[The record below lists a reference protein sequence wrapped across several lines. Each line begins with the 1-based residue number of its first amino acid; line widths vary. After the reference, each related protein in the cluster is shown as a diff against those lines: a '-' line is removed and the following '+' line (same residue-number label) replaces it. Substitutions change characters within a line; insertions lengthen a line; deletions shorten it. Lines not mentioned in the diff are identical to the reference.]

1 MKISSKK
8 LNNQFK
14 VIFAKDVSN
23 PLICMQLY
31 IHVGSNWEYDKEA
44 GFSHFTEHLVFK
56 STKKFP
62 GNSLMERATFLG
74 GSINA
79 YTEFDSTCFF
89 ITLPSKFINEG
100 IEILS
105 EIAQN
110 ADFNENEFN
119 SEKQIIIE
127 EIKQFQNEP
136 EDFFIEEIAKSYFK
150 KNPYKNPI
158 IGNYNSLQR
167 ATPID
172 LRKFYTKYYIPDN
185 CFLIVTGNFEKDNL
199 FKIINKY
206 FGNWNPKELLK
217 KKIEIDDLPK
227 NPIIQTFSK
236 TISND
241 ILAFVFPDLAE
252 SHPDSYALSLAVK
265 AFASGKNS
273 ILYTRLFD
281 DEKLIDGIKVHSLT
295 GINNG
300 ASIILIMP
308 KNKSDLNKIT
318 DIFLEEL
325 STFNLFGI
333 QKIEEHKKEQIF
345 FYRYSYEYVESLAS
359 SLGIEEIHLGY
370 EHFQKYPEKLQKI
383 NKQDVDKTIKTFF
396 KPMYLGVFHIG
407 KKELNKSRIKDRI
420 NRKSKVSSQKE
431 FEDFYETTLK
441 NGMKIL
447 LKKVIGKPTIGIS
460 LSLAVSQLNEINSN
474 KGINLLTSGL
484 MLYGNEKRN
493 YQQFLN
499 YCTSNGINCGISPL
513 TETTTIR
520 LKCFKETISETLDLL
535 LEIVSSPIFPEDYL
549 ENLKLTYAS
558 NIDRI
563 KDYPSYYAE
572 KLWKEQLF
580 GKKSNLINIEGNKT
594 SICKITRKQIK
605 NWFKSYF
612 HPQNIALAIVGD
624 FDFDEI
630 LKNLGKF
637 IFPIY
642 EGQIKSEQKAN
653 IHSSKQNFKRLN
665 KKGNQSIIHI
675 GGFGSNSMDFE
686 KNTAF
691 HILAQII
698 GGDTNSIL
706 FRELREKRGLAY
718 SVEFDFSSIREL
730 GYFVASA
737 IVDKQRESEAIK
749 TIVSVLDDIKE
760 NGIIKQELEKTKNY
774 IRGQRL
780 REEESMLNQAF
791 KLSNLESLGLGY
803 QYYLKR
809 EERLEKVNI
818 DSIHKIAQEYFDE
831 EKYWIHVLS

>member
-1 MKISSKK
+1 MKIISKN

-14 VIFAKDVSN
+14 VILAKDDSN
-23 PLICMQLY
+23 PLVCMQLY
-31 IHVGSNWEYDKEA
+31 IRVGSIWEYDREA
-44 GFSHFTEHLVFK
+44 GYSHFTEHLVFK

-62 GNSLMERATFLG
+62 GNSLMERTTFLG

-79 YTEFDSTCFF
+79 FTEFDSTCFF
-89 ITLPSKFINEG
+89 ITLPSKFMDEG

-110 ADFNENEFN
+110 ADFHKNEFN
-119 SEKQIIIE
+119 SEKQVIIE

-136 EDFFIEEIAKSYFK
+136 EDFFIEEIAKNYFS

-158 IGNYNSLQR
+158 IGNLNSLKK

-172 LRKFYTKYYIPDN
+172 LRKFYKKYYIPNN
-185 CFLIVTGNFEKDNL
+185 CFLVVTGNFEQDNL
-199 FKIINKY
+199 IKIINKY
-206 FGNWNPKELLK
+206 FGNWNTKELLK
-217 KKIEIDDLPK
+217 KKIKVDNLSEKPM
-227 NPIIQTFSK
+227 IQTFSK

-252 SHPDSYALSLAVK
+252 SHPESYALSLAVK

-273 ILYTRLFD
+273 ILYTRLFN

-295 GINNG
+295 GINDG
-300 ASIILIMP
+300 ASIVLIMP
-308 KNKSDLNKIT
+308 KAKSDLNKIT
-318 DIFLEEL
+318 DIFFEEL
-325 STFNLFGI
+325 STFHRFGI

-359 SLGIEEIHLGY
+359 SLGTEEIHWGY

-383 NKQDVDKTIKTFF
+383 TKQDVDKTIKTYL
-396 KPMYLGVFHIG
+396 KPASLGVFHIG
-407 KKELNKSRIKDRI
+407 KKEFNKNRIKNRI
-420 NRKSKVSSQKE
+420 NQKSKVFSPKR
-431 FEDFYETTLK
+431 FEEFYETTLK
-441 NGMKIL
+441 SGVKVL

-460 LSLAVSQLNEINSN
+460 LSFEVSQLNEINAN

-499 YCTSNGINCGISPL
+499 YCTSKGINCGISPL

-520 LKCFKETISETLDLL
+520 LKCFKETLSETLDLL
-535 LEIVSSPIFPEDYL
+535 MEVVSSPLFPEDYL
-549 ENLKLTYAS
+549 ENLKLSYAS
-558 NIDRI
+558 NLDRI

-572 KLWKEQLF
+572 KLWKERLF

-594 SICKITRKQIK
+594 SIRKITRKQIK

-612 HPQNIALAIVGD
+612 HPQNMALAIVGD

-630 LKNLGKF
+630 LKNLEKF

-642 EGQIKSEQKAN
+642 EGQIKSDQKAN
-653 IHSSKQNFKRLN
+653 IYSSKQNFKRLN
-665 KKGNQSIIHI
+665 KNGNQSIIHI
-675 GGFGSNSMDFE
+675 GGFGCNSQDFE

-691 HILAQII
+691 HVLAQII

-749 TIVSVLDDIKE
+749 TIIFVLDDIKE
-760 NGIIKQELEKTKNY
+760 NGIIQQELEKTKNY

-803 QYYLKR
+803 QYYLNR
-809 EERLEKVNI
+809 EERLNKVNI
-818 DSIHKIAQEYFDE
+818 DSIHKIALEYFAK